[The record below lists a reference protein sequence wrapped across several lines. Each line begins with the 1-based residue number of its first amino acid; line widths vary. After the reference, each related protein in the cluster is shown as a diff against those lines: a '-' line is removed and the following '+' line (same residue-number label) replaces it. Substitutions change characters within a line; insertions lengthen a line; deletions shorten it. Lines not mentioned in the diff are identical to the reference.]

1 MFFLIFFQKLSPG
14 RSGHYPSHIFGAGLL
29 TKSVIAIV
37 LTASSRQRSYNQTG
51 IWGNTDMSDLN
62 RGIMKFKGADS
73 PIAIAISA
81 IVIAGGIGFLI
92 WWALQS
98 AYTLS

>member
-1 MFFLIFFQKLSPG
+1 M
-14 RSGHYPSHIFGAGLL
+14 LL
-29 TKSVIAIV
+29 A
-37 LTASSRQRSYNQTG
+37 ASSRQRSYNQTG
-51 IWGNTDMSDLN
+51 IWGNTVMSDLN

-98 AYTLS
+98 AYTFN